1 MYLQRRQHVKRLAL
15 TALALVLAGLLV
27 AATGATAGGQNVS
40 WRLGGTAE
48 WSGPGFLAET
58 FSIHGS
64 VDGGTYSGTL
74 HAGPYFT
81 TPTCGPQCAPV
92 TGTIDF
98 ATRQGTFTANVEPEG
113 LVSVVSIGSGTTY
126 SFALTLRVVS
136 GTKSFAHAGGTLS
149 LTYESH
155 LPTNQP
161 NCSVCPIEDGGTLT
175 GNMERGPSA

>member
-1 MYLQRRQHVKRLAL
+1 MKRLAL

-27 AATGATAGGQNVS
+27 AATGATAGGQNVR
-40 WRLGGTAE
+40 WTLGGTAE
-48 WSGPGFLAET
+48 WSGSTFLAET

-64 VDGGTYSGTL
+64 VDGGTYSGAL
-74 HAGPYFT
+74 HAGTYFT

-98 ATRQGTFTANVEPEG
+98 ATHQGTFTATVDPAG

-126 SFALTLRVVS
+126 SFTLTLRIVS
-136 GTKSFAHAGGTLS
+136 GTKSFAHATGTLG

-155 LPTNQP
+155 LPTNQVE
-161 NCSVCPIEDGGTLT
+161 CAVCPIVDSGTLT
-175 GNMERGPSA
+175 GNVDRGPSS

>member
-1 MYLQRRQHVKRLAL
+1 MKRLAL
-15 TALALVLAGLLV
+15 IALTLVLAGLLV

-40 WRLGGTAE
+40 WTLGGTAE

-58 FSIHGS
+58 FAIHGS
-64 VDGGTYSGTL
+64 AKGGTYSGTL

-98 ATRQGTFTANVEPEG
+98 AAPQGTFTTNVEPAG

-126 SFALTLRVVS
+126 SFTLTLRIVS

-155 LPTNQP
+155 LPTNQVEC
-161 NCSVCPIEDGGTLT
+161 NVCPIVDGGTLT
-175 GNMERGPSA
+175 GNVDRGPSA